1 MTKPII
7 TTHEELMQEKARL
20 KGRLRQRKT
29 AMRQS
34 VNEIKQELNPISQI
48 AKTTKDIW
56 NADASNPLIAM
67 GVTKLTDLV
76 IRKGILRRAGWL
88 SRLVAPILVQKVATY
103 LISEKAGD
111 QIARLLHRTASRVRE
126 DQPVIPFS
134 KGIHKKKNAST
145 FTEKPGK

>member
-1 MTKPII
+1 MTKPLI
-7 TTHEELMQEKARL
+7 TTHEQLMQEKARL
-20 KGRLRQRKT
+20 KARLRQRKT

-34 VNEIKQELNPISQI
+34 VNEIKQELNPLSQI

-76 IRKGILRRAGWL
+76 IRKGILRKAGWL

-111 QIARLLHRTASRVRE
+111 QIARLLHRTAFKLRE
-126 DQPVIPFS
+126 EKSQQTDFQGG
-134 KGIHKKKNAST
+134 KGMKPAS
-145 FTEKPGK
+145 